1 MYGMVSYGVLR
12 FPNPARSPAVQS
24 VREWCWPAREKCWAL
39 RGLSGYYLKDVARLL
54 DRSEVLLARSRR
66 LRIKLLP

>member
-1 MYGMVSYGVLR
+1 MAAFGVLQ
-12 FPNPARSPAVQS
+12 FPRPDESPGVQT

-39 RGLSGYYLKDVARLL
+39 RGLSGYYLKDVAHLIK
-54 DRSEVLLARSRR
+54 RSDALLARSRR